1 MQDMRLPTEVVET
14 DHRLET
20 AAEKASD
27 DLAKHR
33 WHWTADEANPER
45 VTFSQYA
52 RAVGRD
58 PDTIRNMV
66 VGYVGFL
73 DDQGTGRTVQDHIQ
87 LAIVRESDREVIEE
101 TAKGLGLAVSTTR
114 AQHKDDVSRVR
125 DAVADATEQKPDITP
140 DERRAVARRT
150 ATNIAKSR
158 QIERESRQ
166 HLRERKSALAV
177 MLEGE
182 LTKARYGLIGALNYA
197 REIDQA
203 TFPGEFLEQIQ
214 RSLGD
219 IDALVKLVRS
229 AVGGAADID
238 WDAELEKLEVS

>member
-1 MQDMRLPTEVVET
+1 MQDMQLPAEVVET
-14 DHRLET
+14 DHHLET

-33 WHWTADEANPER
+33 WHWTLDESNPNR
-45 VTFSQYA
+45 VTPNAYA
-52 RAVGRD
+52 RAVGRHH
-58 PDTIRNMV
+58 DTIANVAR
-66 VGYVGFL
+66 GYAEWLRG
-73 DDQGTGRTVQDHIQ
+73 GSPAG
-87 LAIVRESDREVIEE
+87 
-101 TAKGLGLAVSTTR
+101 GLGDAIERAKHSTERQELIEAVAVAHDVTFSTAR
-114 AQHKDDVSRVR
+114 RNHPDDVRRVR
-125 DAVADATEQKPDITP
+125 DAVEEAEERKPEITP
-140 DERRAVARRT
+140 DEKREVARRT

-158 QIERESRQ
+158 QIERESRE

-177 MLEGE
+177 MVEGE

-197 REIDQA
+197 RDIDRD
-203 TFPGEFLEQIQ
+203 TFPTEFLDQIQ

-229 AVGGAADID
+229 AIGGAADID

>member
-1 MQDMRLPTEVVET
+1 MQLPIEVVET
-14 DHRLET
+14 DRRLET
-20 AAEKASD
+20 EAERASD
-27 DLAKHR
+27 ALAGLR
-33 WHWTADEANPER
+33 WHWTLDEANLKR
-45 VTFSQYA
+45 VSFSAYA
-52 RAVGRD
+52 RAISRD
-58 PDTIRNMV
+58 ESTVRTMASAYDRIVNI
-66 VGYVGFL
+66 G
-73 DDQGTGRTVQDHIQ
+73 DDLRSGRTVQEEIQ
-87 LAIVRESDREVIEE
+87 LQAVRQADRDIVEE
-101 TAKGLGLAVSTTR
+101 TAKGLGLAISTTR

-125 DAVADATEQKPDITP
+125 DAVAEATEREPDITP
-140 DERRAVARRT
+140 DERREVARRT

-158 QIERESRQ
+158 QIERESRE

-177 MLEGE
+177 MVEGE

-203 TFPGEFLEQIQ
+203 TFPAEFLDQIQ

-229 AVGGAADID
+229 AIGGAADID